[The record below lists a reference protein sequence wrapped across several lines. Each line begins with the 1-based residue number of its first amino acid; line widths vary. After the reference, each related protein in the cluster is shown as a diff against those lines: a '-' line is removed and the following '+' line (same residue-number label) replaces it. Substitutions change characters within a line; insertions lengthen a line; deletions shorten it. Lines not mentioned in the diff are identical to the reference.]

1 MKKVAV
7 SGGFD
12 PIHIGHLRLLKEAK
26 EIGDHLTVI
35 LNSDK
40 FLIEK
45 KGFCFMPFEERKEI
59 LLSVAE
65 VDKVVES
72 VDKDQTVIETIKKL
86 SKDNAIDVFANGGD
100 RKDIKDIPE
109 YEVCIE
115 NNIKMVF
122 DIGGDKSQSS
132 SDLLKPF
139 VNYFEKRPW
148 GSFENFASSSNYLVK
163 KIVIKPG
170 HKISLQY
177 HNFRKEYWVV
187 LSGQGMISIGNE
199 ETKCKS
205 GSFFCIEKGLRHRI
219 ENDGI
224 NDLEIIEVQLGEKIT
239 EDDITR
245 IEDSYGR
252 K

>member
-1 MKKVAV
+1 MKKVVV

-12 PIHIGHLRLLKEAK
+12 PINIGHLRLLKEAR

-40 FLIEK
+40 FLVEK
-45 KGFCFMPFEERKEI
+45 KGFCFMPFLERKEI
-59 LLSVAE
+59 LMGISVVDE
-65 VDKVVES
+65 VVKSIDS
-72 VDKDQTVIETIKKL
+72 DHTVIKTIKKL
-86 SKDNAIDVFANGGD
+86 SRENSINVFANGGD
-100 RKDIKDIPE
+100 RKEIKDIPE
-109 YEVCIE
+109 YKVCKE
-115 NNIKMVF
+115 NNIEMVF
-122 DIGGDKSQSS
+122 DIGGGKSQSS

-139 VNYFEKRPW
+139 TNYFEKRPW
-148 GSFENFASSSNYLVK
+148 GNFENFSSSSNYLVK

-177 HNFRKEYWVV
+177 HNFRKEYWVI
-187 LSGQGMISIGNE
+187 LSGQGKMSIGNE
-199 ETKCKS
+199 ITKCNS
-205 GSFFCIEKGLRHRI
+205 GSFFYIEKGMKHRI
-219 ENDGI
+219 ENDGS
-224 NDLEIIEVQLGEKIT
+224 NDLEIIEVQLGEKIA

>member
-1 MKKVAV
+1 M
-7 SGGFD
+7 
-12 PIHIGHLRLLKEAK
+12 
-26 EIGDHLTVI
+26 
-35 LNSDK
+35 
-40 FLIEK
+40 
-45 KGFCFMPFEERKEI
+45 C
-59 LLSVAE
+59 
-65 VDKVVES
+65 
-72 VDKDQTVIETIKKL
+72 
-86 SKDNAIDVFANGGD
+86 
-100 RKDIKDIPE
+100 
-109 YEVCIE
+109 
-115 NNIKMVF
+115 
-122 DIGGDKSQSS
+122 
-132 SDLLKPF
+132 
-139 VNYFEKRPW
+139 NYFEKRPW
-148 GSFENFASSSNYLVK
+148 GNFENFASSSNYLVK

-199 ETKCKS
+199 ETKCNS